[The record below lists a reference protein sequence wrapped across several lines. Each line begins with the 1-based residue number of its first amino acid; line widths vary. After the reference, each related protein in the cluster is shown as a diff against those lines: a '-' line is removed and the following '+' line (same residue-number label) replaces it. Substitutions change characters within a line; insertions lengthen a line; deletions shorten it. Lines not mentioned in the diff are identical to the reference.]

1 MTSPKKIL
9 LVDDSPTVL
18 AMERMVLGRAGYA
31 LVSAT
36 NGQEALALAR
46 TERPDLVLMDVIMP
60 QMNGFEAC
68 AALRASADTAALP
81 VILVTTRS
89 EPEHVEAGYEAGC
102 NDYVTKPF
110 NPAELLAKVAGLLGE
125 GA

>member
-1 MTSPKKIL
+1 MNPVKKIL

-18 AMERMVLGRAGYA
+18 ALERMVLGRAGYA

-46 TERPDLVLMDVIMP
+46 SERPDLVLMDVVMP

-68 AALRASADTAALP
+68 AALRAAPETAHLP
-81 VILVTTRS
+81 IILVTTRS
-89 EPEHVEAGYEAGC
+89 EPEHVEAGYESGC

-110 NPAELLAKVAGLLGE
+110 DAAELLAKVASLLAE